1 MKTLLRLGYVLF
13 VLVFCFSCAKTA
25 PMATNGSGFQLTIEL
40 RDGSR
45 VIGKTPNENL
55 GFHSATLGD
64 LKLAWSSIR
73 SIEYASST
81 NTARLTTTNGDTL
94 AVNPSADTVRV
105 EASYGKSEIP
115 MKLVKSIKVA
125 AVAKPGQLPDGLV
138 ALWSGEGDAR
148 DSASGQMAK
157 VVGGV
162 GYAPGKVGQAFS
174 FNGSSSYVLISNS
187 PSLNPTG
194 GFSIE
199 CWIYPTRDADQKILS
214 KWGDEGDYV
223 NNRSYGL
230 RTIPG
235 FGLSFDISDLANQCD
250 QSFQIFEVNGVLTLN
265 AWNHVA
271 ATYDSATGIRRL
283 YVNGV
288 NVASHTNA
296 PVAVYDSITPVTI
309 GAFMRSPDTTRDYF
323 QGLIDE
329 LAIYNRALS
338 DDEIQAI
345 YAGQK

>member
-1 MKTLLRLGYVLF
+1 MKTLLRLFQVLF
-13 VLVFCFSCAKTA
+13 VLAFCFSCSQAGGA
-25 PMATNGSGFQLTIEL
+25 SASGFQLTIEL

-55 GFHSATLGD
+55 DFHSATLGD
-64 LKLAWSSIR
+64 LKLSWAAIR
-73 SIEYASST
+73 AIDY
-81 NTARLTTTNGDTL
+81 TANADTAQLTATNGDGIN
-94 AVNPSADTVRV
+94 VKPFADTVRV
-105 EASYGKSEIP
+105 ETSYGKNEIP

-345 YAGQK
+345 YTEQR